1 MFIEMMSAV
10 TEAGHTPASSAQ
22 GPGAPKGTL
31 PDALSTSTID
41 GPSPEQ
47 HTQFPHTS
55 QPPPPGED
63 ATNVGRAAGSSSAS
77 LASAGPL
84 DAPFRI
90 PPEFEFL
97 LSNPSPFALPEDD
110 GLGPAAPSLMYTM
123 PIDGS
128 DPGSMQPHGP
138 PGRVLLPPAFPHTA
152 YGPLS
157 QQTPLQP
164 RHTSG
169 ALSGVSQLEGTSG
182 DNQFYM
188 AGQHAFALEPLGY
201 DVNESMALL
210 SSFSQVGTHDSN
222 THTQARHYFG
232 VGADTAMPS
241 GSGLALDG
249 GSGRP
254 DFAPMDDEQMS
265 TFLSNFP
272 PVVGPG

>member
-1 MFIEMMSAV
+1 MFIEMMSAI
-10 TEAGHTPASSAQ
+10 TEAGHTPAKAGHTPTSSAQ

-97 LSNPSPFALPEDD
+97 LSNPSPF
-110 GLGPAAPSLMYTM
+110 PAAPSPMYTM

-128 DPGSMQPHGP
+128 DPGSSMMQHGP
-138 PGRVLLPPAFPHTA
+138 TGQVLLPPAFPHTA
-152 YGPLS
+152 YSALS
-157 QQTPLQP
+157 QQAPLQP
-164 RHTSG
+164 HHGR
-169 ALSGVSQLEGTSG
+169 ALTDVTQGTPG

-188 AGQHAFALEPLGY
+188 ASQHAFGQEPHGY

-210 SSFSQVGTHDSN
+210 SSFSQVGTHASN
-222 THTQARHYFG
+222 TQAHHYFG
-232 VGADTAMPS
+232 VGADTAVPS
-241 GSGLALDG
+241 GSGLTLYG
-249 GSGRP
+249 GGP
-254 DFAPMDDEQMS
+254 NFASMDDEQIS